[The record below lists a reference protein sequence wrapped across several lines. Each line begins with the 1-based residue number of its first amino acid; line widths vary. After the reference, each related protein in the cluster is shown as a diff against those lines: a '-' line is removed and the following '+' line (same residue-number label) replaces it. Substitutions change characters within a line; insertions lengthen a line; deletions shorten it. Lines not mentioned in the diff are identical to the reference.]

1 VATALRTRTVAAP
14 VHEVWR
20 LIRDPGRMAQ
30 WWPAVVRME
39 AVQDDRWT
47 QVFTTKKGRSVRLD
61 YHLLASDPPDDA
73 GTAPARRAWE
83 QDVSGTPFA
92 RVLEE
97 SVTEILLEPDGPAT
111 RITIAQRQKLKGRSR
126 TGGFLLRRAT
136 SKKLDEALDGIER
149 AVVPGARD

>member
-1 VATALRTRTVAAP
+1 MATALRTRTVAAP
-14 VHEVWR
+14 VDEVWE
-20 LIRDPGRMAQ
+20 LIKDPSRMAQ

-39 AVQDDRWT
+39 GVHDDHWT
-47 QVFTTKKGRSVRLD
+47 QVFTTKKGRTVRLD
-61 YHLLASDPPDDA
+61 YRLLASDPPGTA

-83 QDVSGTPFA
+83 QEISGTPFA

-149 AVVPGARD
+149 TVGPTARD